1 MGFIKNIFSTL
12 KEKYK
17 NSKLT
22 LIDIFDE
29 DLKKDITEVFI
40 IIMAI
45 DGDISKEEIN
55 KLSFFLK
62 EIIYP
67 DKNIEEIG
75 KKIKIITDSLSSE
88 IDNLKDIYV
97 IIDKKSN
104 CLTI

>member
-1 MGFIKNIFSTL
+1 MKNGIL
-12 KEKYK
+12 
-17 NSKLT
+17 
-22 LIDIFDE
+22 DIFDGY
-29 DLKKDITEVFI
+29 LKKDITEVFTI
-40 IIMAI
+40 I
-45 DGDISKEEIN
+45 
-55 KLSFFLK
+55 
-62 EIIYP
+62 IIYP

>member
-1 MGFIKNIFSTL
+1 MKNGIL
-12 KEKYK
+12 
-17 NSKLT
+17 
-22 LIDIFDE
+22 DIFDE
-29 DLKKDITEVFI
+29 YLKKDITEVFTI
-40 IIMAI
+40 I
-45 DGDISKEEIN
+45 
-55 KLSFFLK
+55 
-62 EIIYP
+62 IIYP